1 MRRAFFLVIKAAS
14 RCEVGLPPIFGVTA
28 NGLRGRVNGAYA
40 PSVR

>member
-1 MRRAFFLVIKAAS
+1 MVPIH
-14 RCEVGLPPIFGVTA
+14 VQGLPPIFGVTA